1 MRNTDDERGN
11 RQEGRDCKKRNSWLF
26 WGILFALVLFS
37 HFRPD
42 TRARGALQNTGFQDY
57 APAVPAATAQVSRPL
72 EVPDL
77 YAFEHVLEGGI
88 RQIVLVDSESK
99 RICVYHIDLQ
109 GKIEFVANRN
119 FEWDLKM
126 EDFNGTGLT
135 PGEIREAVQRSTSS
149 RSGQ

>member
-1 MRNTDDERGN
+1 MRNTDDEQGK
-11 RQEGRDCKKRNSWLF
+11 RQDRRDGKKGSGWLF
-26 WGILFALVLFS
+26 WGILLALVLFS

-42 TRARGALQNTGFQDY
+42 TRAALQNTGFQDY

-135 PGEIREAVQRSTSS
+135 PGEIREAVQRSASS
-149 RSGQ
+149 RTGQ

>member
-1 MRNTDDERGN
+1 MRNTDDEQGK
-11 RQEGRDCKKRNSWLF
+11 RQDRRDGKKGSGWLF
-26 WGILFALVLFS
+26 WGILLALVLFS

-42 TRARGALQNTGFQDY
+42 TRAALQNTGFQDY

-99 RICVYHIDLQ
+99 RI
-109 GKIEFVANRN
+109 
-119 FEWDLKM
+119 W
-126 EDFNGTGLT
+126 
-135 PGEIREAVQRSTSS
+135 
-149 RSGQ
+149 

>member
-1 MRNTDDERGN
+1 
-11 RQEGRDCKKRNSWLF
+11 
-26 WGILFALVLFS
+26 
-37 HFRPD
+37 
-42 TRARGALQNTGFQDY
+42 
-57 APAVPAATAQVSRPL
+57 PAVPAATAQVSRPL

-135 PGEIREAVQRSTSS
+135 PGEIREAVQRSASS
-149 RSGQ
+149 KTGQ

>member
-11 RQEGRDCKKRNSWLF
+11 RQEGRGGKKKNSWLF
-26 WGILFALVLFS
+26 WGILFALVLFGY
-37 HFRPD
+37 FRPD

-99 RICVYHIDLQ
+99 RICVYHIDQQ